1 MIKVM
6 LVDDHEL
13 VRTGIRS
20 FLSQAK
26 DISIIAEAATG
37 EIALRLSKERHPD
50 VVLMDLQMPGMGG
63 LEATRKLVRSSPDI
77 KVIAVTAHDKDPLPS
92 RLLEVGAAGFLT
104 KDCHLEEILQ
114 AIRKVYSGQYHMSPA
129 LSERLALKQVRSPHT
144 KSPLEQLSAREL
156 EVMTMITNGSKV
168 KEISETLHLSA
179 KTINSYRYR
188 IFEKLSIDN
197 DVKLTHIAIQYGL
210 LKVGG
215 FEGLENVMEATS

>member
-1 MIKVM
+1 MIKVV

-13 VRTGIRS
+13 VRTGIRG
-20 FLSQAK
+20 FLASAK
-26 DISIIAEAATG
+26 DINIVGEADTG
-37 EIALRLSKERHPD
+37 EQALRITKEKKPD
-50 VVLMDLQMPGMGG
+50 VVLMDLQMPGIGG
-63 LEATRKLVRSSPDI
+63 LEATRKIVRSSPDI

-92 RLLEVGAAGFLT
+92 RLLEVGAAGYLT

-114 AIRKVYSGQYHMSPA
+114 AIRKVYAGQYHMSPA

-156 EVMTMITNGSKV
+156 EVMTMITNGAKV

-210 LKVGG
+210 LKLSG
-215 FEGLENVMEATS
+215 FENFNPEAVRA